1 MRRAVRL
8 LHQYTRVVALSNC
21 WETEA
26 LSSSGAPDTRY
37 PNFFNMAVCI
47 ATGLEPQ
54 VLKTELVKP
63 IEVALGRV
71 RSADKYAPRTIDI
84 DVVIY
89 DNEVLEQGLWK
100 RAYLALTLAELL
112 PDLANP
118 QNGETLREAA
128 FRLGENHLVIRR
140 PCSGPIE

>member
-1 MRRAVRL
+1 MRRAASL
-8 LHQYTRVVALSNC
+8 LRQYTRVLALSSC

-26 LSSSGAPDTRY
+26 VSSSGAPDTRY
-37 PNFFNMAVCI
+37 PNFYNLAVCI

-89 DNEVLEQGLWK
+89 DDQVLEPELWK
-100 RAYLALTLAELL
+100 RSYLALTLAELL

-118 QNGETLREAA
+118 QTGETLRQAA
-128 FRLGENHLVIRR
+128 ARLGQNQLAVQR
-140 PCSGPIE
+140 PGIGQAE